1 MLEPFVYNFQT
12 FMLIFARI
20 MGLINTAPIYASE
33 AVKLPLRV
41 MIAFLTT
48 LIIFPV
54 TANYIPPIPSSMGEY
69 FLLAISEIFVGVLIG
84 FMVSIIF
91 AGFQMAGEF
100 FSVQMGFGYTQVLDP
115 VSQSSLPVLSILKNM
130 LGMLLFLVVG
140 AHRILLESIVFS
152 FERLQ
157 ILKFT
162 NEVNSGILHVL
173 EYSVG
178 AMFVVA
184 FKLALPVMGIILLV
198 TIAEALMGKVA
209 PQLNILQISFPAK
222 IAIGLII
229 MIITIPFIEKQMVES
244 IELSF
249 DQIHRMLGNWHHN

>member
-1 MLEPFVYNFQT
+1 MLESFVYNFQT

-20 MGLINTAPIYASE
+20 AGLINTSPIYASE
-33 AVKLPLRV
+33 AVKLPIRMML
-41 MIAFLTT
+41 AFLTT
-48 LIIFPV
+48 LIIYPV
-54 TANYIPPIPSSMGEY
+54 TANYIPPVPSSMGAY
-69 FLLAISEIFVGVLIG
+69 FMLVISEVLVGVLIG
-84 FMVSIIF
+84 FIVSIIF

-115 VSQSSLPVLSILKNM
+115 VSQSSLPVISILKNM
-130 LGMLLFLVVG
+130 LGMLLFLIIG

-162 NEVNSGILHVL
+162 NEVNYGILNVL

-184 FKLALPVMGIILLV
+184 FKLALPVMGVVLLV

-249 DQIHRMLGNWHHN
+249 DKIHRMLANWQQN